1 MRFLFVHGTG
11 VRREG
16 YDPLFELVAREL
28 RARFPDADVVP
39 CYWGDEHG
47 ATLSAG
53 GASIPGF
60 AGLPMGA
67 PGSLDGQPGHAG
79 QADPAD
85 WPDWPEAPDRADGG
99 WTLLLVDPLCE
110 LRVLAELP
118 TEDDGFGIPG
128 AHAPGQAVADRLAA
142 LASEFAPE
150 VAPEPAPEVAPEP
163 TASPASGPAA
173 GPAAAGTPAADE
185 LATLLAATALAA
197 HLPAALRRLAAA
209 EEFAEACEQAVDAAA
224 AAELTAATA
233 RALTAELLA
242 AAGPRALCTAD
253 ERDRLAELLAD
264 RLGGTARGPLGRAA
278 GVLGRLGM
286 RVGGQRLLER
296 RRGALTV
303 GATPALGD
311 ILRYQARGGPLRAY
325 LAERIAAAP
334 GPTVVIG
341 HSLGGIALVDCL
353 ALAAADRGV
362 PPDLRLLV
370 TVGSQA
376 PFLHELGA
384 LNGLEPGSGLPSGF
398 PDWLNIYDPGDL
410 LGYRAAPVF
419 PGDPRVTD
427 HEVSSRQPFPYC
439 HSAYFKLPALY
450 DRIAAALAAAPTTPA
465 TAPAALAATPTTPA
479 TAPTTRTPAAGPTG
493 GAGPADATAPEDG
506 G

>member
-28 RARFPDADVVP
+28 TKRFPAADVVP
-39 CYWGDEHG
+39 CYWGDDHG
-47 ATLSAG
+47 VTLAAG

-60 AGLPMGA
+60 AGLPT
-67 PGSLDGQPGHAG
+67 PP
-79 QADPAD
+79 ADPAGV
-85 WPDWPEAPDRADGG
+85 PAEALVDRVDGG

-118 TEDDGFGIPG
+118 AQEDAFG
-128 AHAPGQAVADRLAA
+128 APGVRTPGEVVAGLLAA
-142 LASEFAPE
+142 L
-150 VAPEPAPEVAPEP
+150 
-163 TASPASGPAA
+163 SGSPAA
-173 GPAAAGTPAADE
+173 GGAAGSGE
-185 LATLLAATALAA
+185 LEELLAATVLAPHLAA
-197 HLPAALRRLAAA
+197 ALDRLATA
-209 EEFAEACEQAVDAAA
+209 EEFAQACDRAVEPAAG
-224 AAELTAATA
+224 AELTAATA
-233 RALTAELLA
+233 RALTAELLTL
-242 AAGPRALCTAD
+242 AGPAALCTAD
-253 ERDRLAELLAD
+253 ERDRLVLLLTD
-264 RLGGTARGPLGRAA
+264 RLGGAARGPLGRAA

-286 RVGGQRLLER
+286 RLGGQRLLER
-296 RRGALTV
+296 HRGALTV

-325 LAERIAAAP
+325 LADRIAAAP

-353 ALAAADRGV
+353 ALAAARGET
-362 PPDLRLLV
+362 PAGLRLLV

-384 LNGLEPGSGLPSGF
+384 LHGLEPGAALPSGF
-398 PDWLNIYDPGDL
+398 PQWLNVYDPGDV

-439 HSAYFKLPALY
+439 HGAYFKLPALY
-450 DRIAAALAAAPTTPA
+450 DRIAAALDGTD
-465 TAPAALAATPTTPA
+465 
-479 TAPTTRTPAAGPTG
+479 PAAGPRAAG
-493 GAGPADATAPEDG
+493 GAAGAAAPPAVPRTRRAGDARAAG
-506 G
+506 

>member
-47 ATLSAG
+47 VTLSAG

-60 AGLPMGA
+60 AGLPLDAPEPPVDRPGWVDA
-67 PGSLDGQPGHAG
+67 PGEFDALDESG
-79 QADPAD
+79 
-85 WPDWPEAPDRADGG
+85 APDRADGG
-99 WTLLLVDPLCE
+99 WTLLFVDPLCE

-118 TEDDGFGIPG
+118 AEDDGFGIPG
-128 AHAPGQAVADRLAA
+128 AAPGQAVADRLAA
-142 LASEFAPE
+142 LASDFAPNPGPNSGPDPASDP
-150 VAPEPAPEVAPEP
+150 APSEPATV
-163 TASPASGPAA
+163 S
-173 GPAAAGTPAADE
+173 TPVGDE
-185 LATLLAATALAA
+185 LATLLAATALAPY
-197 HLPAALRRLAAA
+197 LPAALRRLAAA

-233 RALTAELLA
+233 RALTAELLT

-253 ERDRLAELLAD
+253 ERDRLTELLAD

-353 ALAAADRGV
+353 ALAASGGT

-419 PGDPRVTD
+419 PGDARVTD

-439 HSAYFKLPALY
+439 HSAYFKLPAVY
-450 DRIAAALAAAPTTPA
+450 DRIAAALA
-465 TAPAALAATPTTPA
+465 TAPRPMT
-479 TAPTTRTPAAGPTG
+479 
-493 GAGPADATAPEDG
+493 GAGPADGTLLADGRHPADGTAAGDG

>member
-28 RARFPDADVVP
+28 TERFPAADVVP
-39 CYWGDEHG
+39 CYWGDDHG
-47 ATLSAG
+47 VTLAAG

-60 AGLPMGA
+60 AGLPA
-67 PGSLDGQPGHAG
+67 PS
-79 QADPAD
+79 ADPGGAV
-85 WPDWPEAPDRADGG
+85 PAEALVDRADGG

-118 TEDDGFGIPG
+118 AEDEAFG
-128 AHAPGQAVADRLAA
+128 APGVRTPGEVVAGLLAE
-142 LASEFAPE
+142 LADS
-150 VAPEPAPEVAPEP
+150 
-163 TASPASGPAA
+163 PAA
-173 GPAAAGTPAADE
+173 GGAAGPGE
-185 LATLLAATALAA
+185 LEELLAATVLAPHLAA
-197 HLPAALRRLAAA
+197 ALDRLAGA
-209 EEFAEACEQAVDAAA
+209 EEFAQACDRAFEPAAG
-224 AAELTAATA
+224 AELTAATA
-233 RALTAELLA
+233 RALTAELLTL
-242 AAGPRALCTAD
+242 AGPAALCTAD
-253 ERDRLAELLAD
+253 ERDRLVLLLTD
-264 RLGGTARGPLGRAA
+264 RLGGAARGPLGRAA

-286 RVGGQRLLER
+286 RLGGQRLLER
-296 RRGALTV
+296 HRGALTV

-325 LAERIAAAP
+325 LADRIAAAP

-353 ALAAADRGV
+353 ALAAARGET
-362 PPDLRLLV
+362 PAGLRLLV

-384 LNGLEPGSGLPSGF
+384 LNGLEPGAALPAGF
-398 PDWLNIYDPGDL
+398 PEWLNVYDPGDV

-427 HEVSSRQPFPYC
+427 HELSSRQPFPYC

-450 DRIAAALAAAPTTPA
+450 DRIAAALDGAAAQEAAAVPEAAAPPA
-465 TAPAALAATPTTPA
+465 VPRARRAGDA
-479 TAPTTRTPAAGPTG
+479 RAAG
-493 GAGPADATAPEDG
+493 
-506 G
+506 